1 MVKRISA
8 VFICSLVL
16 TQLVSGVCY
25 CQGQITPADSLST
38 KSNNNGDF
46 VTTRGMYCRM
56 HFSCKQGGGEN
67 QLSSTDLPETW
78 DKAIQIEYQEGGSIY
93 YGGFCFAIN
102 GDGEV
107 KASANTVNRIDVNL
121 RDGPIKFTLTEAELN
136 DLLQRLGE
144 LDIDRLRKH
153 HNKSLFTDLNQ
164 TSLLIVYNGKS
175 FLGHFAHK
183 HTNQAVIEL
192 KEIFCEFIINSV
204 LIRGLDNKKFRYAFN
219 KRLEVNYFDA
229 GITPLELIGRP
240 EAYTHAFMFEPLWIW
255 KTEISSVSLEVRH
268 KDDNCRI
275 ARIPFEEGLK
285 DVIKRGI
292 LDEKVCGTAKISRD
306 QAEMIETMED
316 GSYLAAIYVNGCR
329 VGHVKEFQLRRADGD
344 DNTTRDDLAE
354 NLRDLKNESADV
366 TELDMLWKERPTR
379 YVRSR
384 KAIGM
389 VNGMLCLSSPSQPVS
404 NGQIRLI
411 EKDGASLIPKTDG
424 YGNFLFCDVAEGE
437 YKLTCR
443 LQYGTRE
450 FLRVQNIDV
459 KGGEIK
465 GMGKIILSGER

>member
-1 MVKRISA
+1 VEKRISI

-25 CQGQITPADSLST
+25 CQGQINPADSLST

-46 VTTRGMYCRM
+46 VTTRGVFCRR
-56 HFSCKQGGGEN
+56 HFSCKQSGGEN

-121 RDGPIKFTLTEAELN
+121 RDGPSEFTLTEAELN
-136 DLLQRLGE
+136 NLLQRLGE
-144 LDIDRLRKH
+144 LNIERLRKH
-153 HNKSLFTDLNQ
+153 HGKSLWTDLNQ

-183 HTNQAVIEL
+183 QTKQAVIEL
-192 KEIFCEFIINSV
+192 KEIFCELIMNSV
-204 LIRGLDNKKFRYAFN
+204 LIRELDNEKFNYAFK
-219 KRLEVNYFDA
+219 KRLYMNYFDA
-229 GITPLELIGRP
+229 DITPLEFIGRP
-240 EAYTHAFMFEPLWIW
+240 EEYAHAFMLEPLW
-255 KTEISSVSLEVRH
+255 KETEISSVSLEVRH
-268 KDDNCRI
+268 RDDNYQI
-275 ARIPFEEGLK
+275 ARIPFEDRLK

-292 LDEKVCGTAKISRD
+292 LEEKVCGTAKISPD
-306 QAEMIETMED
+306 QAEMIGAMED
-316 GSYLAAIYVNGCR
+316 GRYLVAIYVNGCR
-329 VGHVKEFQLRRADGD
+329 VGHVKEFELRRADGD
-344 DNTTRDDLAE
+344 DNTTKGDLAE

-366 TELDMLWKERPTR
+366 TELDMLWKERPVR

-389 VNGMLCLSSPSQPVS
+389 VNGMLCLSSSSQPVS

-411 EKDGASLIPKTDG
+411 GKDGATLVARTDW
-424 YGNFLFCDVAEGE
+424 YGNFLFRDVAEGE
-437 YKLTCR
+437 YRLTCR
-443 LQYGTRE
+443 LQYGSRE

-465 GMGKIILSGER
+465 GMGKILLSGER